1 MAEVLD
7 EFPELDVEVDGEKHS
22 IMKRTCLVANTSN
35 MPVAAREAS
44 IYTGITL
51 AEYFRD
57 MGFDVAMMAD
67 STSRWA
73 EALREISGRLAEMP
87 ADQGFPAHLGSKLAQ
102 FYERAGKV
110 TCLGSPNRQGS
121 ISIVG
126 AVSPPGGD
134 FSDPVTAATL
144 DIVQVFWGLDKKL
157 AQRKHFPSVNWNIS
171 YSNYDRVLQDYY
183 NKRDPDFM
191 RYKVAIK
198 NILQEENDLIEI
210 VQLVGKDSL
219 GEDQKATLEVARL
232 IKDEFLQ
239 QNAFSEHDYN
249 CPLPKTI
256 GMMKCIITYY
266 ENCKKVLLESQKSDT
281 KKISMA
287 LIEETFDKTLIKS
300 LKDMKFIDP
309 ETPDKEIAKKLDE
322 LSEVIENE
330 FRKLL
335 HG

>member
-1 MAEVLD
+1 M
-7 EFPELDVEVDGEKHS
+7 
-22 IMKRTCLVANTSN
+22 
-35 MPVAAREAS
+35 
-44 IYTGITL
+44 
-51 AEYFRD
+51 
-57 MGFDVAMMAD
+57 
-67 STSRWA
+67 
-73 EALREISGRLAEMP
+73 
-87 ADQGFPAHLGSKLAQ
+87 
-102 FYERAGKV
+102 
-110 TCLGSPNRQGS
+110 
-121 ISIVG
+121 
-126 AVSPPGGD
+126 
-134 FSDPVTAATL
+134 
-144 DIVQVFWGLDKKL
+144 QVFWGLDKKL

-171 YSNYDRVLQDYY
+171 YSNYDRVLQEYY
-183 NKRDPDFM
+183 NQRDPDFM

-232 IKDEFLQ
+232 IKEEFLQ

-249 CPLPKTI
+249 CRLPKTI

-266 ENCKKVLLESQKSDT
+266 ENCKRVLLESQKSDT

-287 LIEETFDKTLIKS
+287 LIEETFDKTVIKS
-300 LKDMKFIDP
+300 LKEMKFIDP
-309 ETPDKEIAKKLDE
+309 ALPDKEIVKRLDE

>member
-1 MAEVLD
+1 M
-7 EFPELDVEVDGEKHS
+7 
-22 IMKRTCLVANTSN
+22 
-35 MPVAAREAS
+35 
-44 IYTGITL
+44 
-51 AEYFRD
+51 
-57 MGFDVAMMAD
+57 
-67 STSRWA
+67 
-73 EALREISGRLAEMP
+73 
-87 ADQGFPAHLGSKLAQ
+87 
-102 FYERAGKV
+102 
-110 TCLGSPNRQGS
+110 
-121 ISIVG
+121 
-126 AVSPPGGD
+126 
-134 FSDPVTAATL
+134 
-144 DIVQVFWGLDKKL
+144 QVFWGLDKKL

-171 YSNYDRVLQDYY
+171 YSNYDRVLQEYY
-183 NKRDPDFM
+183 NQRDPDFM

-232 IKDEFLQ
+232 IKEEFLQ

-266 ENCKKVLLESQKSDT
+266 ENCKRVLLESQKSDT

-287 LIEETFDKTLIKS
+287 LIEETFDKTVIKS
-300 LKDMKFIDP
+300 LKEMKFIDP
-309 ETPDKEIAKKLDE
+309 ALPDKEIVKRLDE